1 MRYVNVRV
9 LLLISLF
16 LLLTFHYF
24 QHAQAISYAKIEFGS
39 NATWDAAIADQNAG
53 ATIPFGKAQTVC
65 LTQQAPVSCP
75 QGATLYD
82 YAGAGWFADLTS
94 IPSAQ
99 WVWAPGVISTTSPA
113 DSQEYYF
120 FKVIHVPEPPTQ
132 GSISIAADDFAEI
145 RVNGAV
151 AGTVGSTTDYTVA
164 LQAQNALATF
174 DITKYLVSGDN
185 LISIRAKNGP
195 REFANGCTNSC
206 SYTQNPAGLVFGGF
220 ILYDAPTALDESAE
234 PRRIFLPQISR

>member
-1 MRYVNVRV
+1 MRYVNVRF
-9 LLLISLF
+9 LLLVSLF

-24 QHAQAISYAKIEFGS
+24 QRTQAISYARIEFVS
-39 NATWDAAIADQNAG
+39 DTTWDTAIADQNAG
-53 ATIPFGKAQTVC
+53 ATIPFGKAQSVC

-75 QGATLYD
+75 EGATLYG
-82 YAGAGWFADLTS
+82 YAGAGWFANLTS

-99 WVWAPGVISTTSPA
+99 WIWAPGVISTTSPA

-132 GSISIAADDFAEI
+132 GSLSIAADDFAEV

-151 AGTVGSTTDYTVA
+151 AGTVGSTTDYNIA
-164 LQAQNALATF
+164 LQAQGALATF

-185 LISIRAKNGP
+185 LISIRVTNGP

-206 SYTQNPAGLVFGGF
+206 SYAQNPAGLVFGGF
-220 ILYDAPTALDESAE
+220 ILYDVPTALAESAE
-234 PRRIFLPQISR
+234 PHRIFLPQIVR